1 MSCWPSYWRRPGDVA
16 RYARRVARTHG
27 RIIEV
32 ESLTAFDGLI
42 EAGAASMLGWRIQDV
57 DLTERTDALLA
68 LDPQGSLLLGCTVS
82 NRADEH
88 LRRGGAL
95 IFPEIAG
102 LPFDPYRASLY
113 SPAELYDGLME
124 RRYESTPDA
133 QCYAWSRSHRHDV
146 AQTLAAALHDH
157 AVDDALEEALVGT
170 SSVGVMG
177 GHGLRRDESAYRE
190 AVALGRA
197 LARAG
202 HHVVTGGGPGA
213 MEAANLGAFVSTRS
227 EGSVDAILQELA
239 AVPDFRPSITR
250 WARAAFSARA
260 EVEADGEGV
269 PSLGIPT
276 WFYGHEPPNLFATSI
291 AKYFQNAL
299 REDTL
304 LRHCGAGIV
313 FLPGAA
319 GTVQEI
325 FQDACENFYSDAATV
340 IPMVL
345 VGFEHWTHEVPAWPL
360 LSRLAQGRAM
370 QDAVHL
376 VDSVTD
382 VVSALGG

>member
-1 MSCWPSYWRRPGDVA
+1 MT
-16 RYARRVARTHG
+16 RTHG
-27 RIIEV
+27 RIVEV
-32 ESLTAFDGLI
+32 ESLSHFDSLV
-42 EAGAASMLGWRIQDV
+42 EAGATAMLGWRVQDV

-68 LDPQGSLLLGCTVS
+68 LDPQGALLLGCTVS
-82 NRADEH
+82 NHADEH

-102 LPFDPYRASLY
+102 VPFDPYRASLY
-113 SPAELYDGLME
+113 SPVELYDGLLE
-124 RRYESTPDA
+124 HRYESTPDA
-133 QCYAWSRSHRHDV
+133 QCYAWSLGHRRDV
-146 AQTLAAALHDH
+146 AHTLAAALHDH
-157 AVDDALEEALVGT
+157 AIDDALEETLVDT
-170 SSVGVMG
+170 SAVGVMG
-177 GHGLRRDESAYRE
+177 GHDLRRDESTYRE
-190 AVALGRA
+190 AVVLGRA

-213 MEAANLGAFVSTRS
+213 MEAANLGAYISAEP
-227 EGSVDAILQELA
+227 EGRMDDLLQELA

-250 WARAAFSARA
+250 WARAAFAARA
-260 EVEADGEGV
+260 KVETDGLGV
-269 PSLGIPT
+269 PSFGIPT

-325 FQDACENFYSDAATV
+325 FQDACENFYADAATV
-340 IPMVL
+340 TPMVL
-345 VGFEHWTHEVPAWPL
+345 VGIQYWTNEVPAWPL
-360 LSRLAQGRAM
+360 LSKLAQGRAM
-370 QDAVHL
+370 RGAVHL
-376 VDSVTD
+376 VDSVTE
-382 VVSALGG
+382 VASRLRP